1 MWVSVK
7 SALDAARERQLRGS
21 GLVLDVLNQIDL
33 PSQTLHLPSAQGK
46 CDHGLVKPHT
56 HTERDPD
63 CLSEEARRTTRHKM
77 MVDGLYHAFGRE
89 EVLP

>member
-56 HTERDPD
+56 HTLSAILTAYQRKRD
-63 CLSEEARRTTRHKM
+63 ARRDTR
-77 MVDGLYHAFGRE
+77 
-89 EVLP
+89 